1 MPDLNDLKAAFAE
14 TLEIEPARLNDAF
27 SQKDAKSWD
36 SLGMIRLIAEVE
48 QRFAVQFDLMEIA
61 EFKDFGSIRR
71 ALAAK
76 GAAV

>member
-1 MPDLNDLKAAFAE
+1 MPDLNDLKAAFVD
-14 TLEIEPARLNDAF
+14 TLEIDAARLHDGF

-36 SLGMIRLIAEVE
+36 SLGMIRLIAEIE
-48 QRFAVQFDLMEIA
+48 QRFSVQFDLMEIA

-71 ALAAK
+71 ALTAK

>member
-14 TLEIEPARLNDAF
+14 MLEVEPASLHDGF
-27 SQKDAKSWD
+27 SQKDAKLWD

-48 QRFAVQFDLMEIA
+48 QRFDVQFDLMEIA
-61 EFKDFGSIRR
+61 EFRDFGSIRR

-76 GAAV
+76 GIPV